1 MKPAHAFLRF
11 GRVTHGSSRTQP
23 TSARPRSARRELI
36 GLERQCIAS
45 SFPTVCRADCTGDW
59 AIPDITVESDDS
71 RELFGHP
78 RGLTVLAT
86 TEMWERFS
94 FYGMQALLMLY
105 MTKYLLLPEHARG
118 VLGLAAYRSGLEAVV
133 GKLSDL
139 GFAGQTYGI
148 YSGMIYLMPIAGAWL
163 GDRVLGRTRTITIGC
178 LLMAAGHLAMA
189 SEAAFLGALT
199 LLVVGSGCL
208 LGNMAAQVGLL
219 YAPED
224 LRRTRA
230 FGVYLITLNI
240 GALAAPLVIGT
251 LGEKVSWHLGFGAAG
266 IGMLIGLV
274 IYLAGRRH
282 LPPDV
287 IAQRGPKVVLTRA
300 DWRRIGMILLLLF
313 GPYLIYFTAT
323 NQSYSVMYVWADTRV
338 DRTIFGFEMPVT
350 WIGIFDGLATITG
363 VWLGNRLSLA
373 LERRG
378 ADLGDVT
385 KLGLGVAGVA
395 LAWVF
400 AAGIARLPITP
411 LGLWLTFFVLQ
422 DFSYGALIE
431 PPIQA
436 LVSRDSPQSVVSMM
450 MAMYKAAAAGA
461 YFLAGWMVRFYE
473 PLGASHFYLLTAGM
487 TAAGALAL
495 LGARVWWV
503 RGLGPVEVALE
514 G

>member
-1 MKPAHAFLRF
+1 M
-11 GRVTHGSSRTQP
+11 
-23 TSARPRSARRELI
+23 
-36 GLERQCIAS
+36 
-45 SFPTVCRADCTGDW
+45 GDW
-59 AIPDITVESDDS
+59 AIPAITAETDES

-105 MTKYLLLPEHARG
+105 MTKYLLLPQHARG
-118 VLGLAAYRSGLEAVV
+118 VLGLAAYRAGLESMV

-139 GFAGQTYGI
+139 AFAAQTYGI
-148 YSGMIYLMPIAGAWL
+148 YSGMIYLTPIVGAWL
-163 GDRVLGRTRTITIGC
+163 GDRVLGRTRTITIGS
-178 LLMAAGHLAMA
+178 LMMAAGHLAMA

-199 LLVVGSGCL
+199 LLVLGSGCL

-224 LRRTRA
+224 ERRTRA

-240 GALAAPLVIGT
+240 GALVAPLVIGT
-251 LGEKVSWHLGFGAAG
+251 LGERVSWHLGFGAAG
-266 IGMLIGLV
+266 IGMLIGLAT
-274 IYLAGRRH
+274 YLAGRRH
-282 LPPDV
+282 MPPDT
-287 IAQRGPKVVLTRA
+287 IAERGRKARLTGSE
-300 DWRRIGMILLLLF
+300 WRRIGVILLLLYV
-313 GPYLIYFTAT
+313 PYLLYYTAA
-323 NQSYSVMYVWADTRV
+323 NQSYSIMYVWADTQV
-338 DRTIFGFEMPVT
+338 DRHILGFEMPVT
-350 WIGIFDGLATITG
+350 WIGIFDGVATILG

-385 KLGLGVAGVA
+385 KLGLGVSGVA
-395 LAWVF
+395 LAWLF
-400 AAGIARLPITP
+400 AAGIAGLSVTP

-450 MAMYKAAAAGA
+450 MALYKSATAGS
-461 YFLAGWMVRFYE
+461 YFLAGWLVRFYE

-487 TAAGALAL
+487 TAVGALAL
-495 LGARVWWV
+495 LGARRWWV
-503 RGLGPVEVALE
+503 RALGPVEMALE